1 MCGRLAAP
9 ILLVNALHICVC
21 HAAPAPLRTETLR
34 YHLIICQRFPLAC
47 FNSDQ
52 IDKGPPVYQQIDAEL
67 QESKQQL
74 RKSEVANNQSWS
86 PHSITRLGS
95 DRPRFKTPARRPRRP
110 RNRKPLMKLRLRT
123 LLNSAVRI

>member
-1 MCGRLAAP
+1 MG
-9 ILLVNALHICVC
+9 
-21 HAAPAPLRTETLR
+21 TLR

-74 RKSEVANNQSWS
+74 RKSEVANNQSWVR
-86 PHSITRLGS
+86 SIKDLC
-95 DRPRFKTPARRPRRP
+95 PNFKMDGKFIWKVVAHVCTFENFSEPSF
-110 RNRKPLMKLRLRT
+110 N
-123 LLNSAVRI
+123 NEIGE